1 MSDTITLVQLLGG
14 LSYATTLFLMAAGL
28 TAWLPGGLW
37 SCFAVLGSVGAA
49 IGLLELLRQRRTRL
63 G

>member
-1 MSDTITLVQLLGG
+1 MAGLGQIAFLGG
-14 LSYATTLFLMAAGL
+14 GGISGLMAAGL